1 MAVEVGR
8 GFRFGVRSRGARA
21 EVGYRVEMSIQ
32 RSPSRFVRVQRVQ
45 GERAREQ
52 QSQLWLEGR
61 ARDELDGARQGRGLG
76 GRKGGPR
83 GAGLGS
89 ELVLTL
95 AVFDAFAGWPKTT
108 ERRESRSAA
117 CVPSSAL
124 SSRFSSAS
132 SSNRHVIPPLS
143 LLSRLSSSPAAY
155 PSRAEAQGEH
165 EDLIRPARHKG
176 LARQGPRPHVSTPPL
191 PLLNIEDSS
200 YRPLTPV
207 SMGLVQLG
215 CRACAP
221 RRLYHCPPRQRCP
234 RSPRAPRKL
243 HRAARRLSRRQSVVS
258 LFFVGHSDPDPVL
271 PADTTSFVDA
281 LMQYLEAPHDTSIPL
296 PYGNGKQDVAAAAAP
311 MHTHADQSSPRDRK
325 RPRTPPQSY
334 PPGMPFKQPRITP
347 NPFLYPAAGGP
358 PMMPG
363 FNGMHMSQQQQPPRG
378 APSQPCRDYHC
389 KFRQSRLPLSKG
401 TILTALT

>member
-8 GFRFGVRSRGARA
+8 GFRSGVRSRGARA

-61 ARDELDGARQGRGLG
+61 ARDELDGSRTGRRGSGGQGEREGCVKGMDECSRWRSLMLSQGGQRRRKDGSRGRRRAFPARRSVLASL
-76 GRKGGPR
+76 PR
-83 GAGLGS
+83 QAPTDTSSL
-89 ELVLTL
+89 
-95 AVFDAFAGWPKTT
+95 
-108 ERRESRSAA
+108 RS
-117 CVPSSAL
+117 L
-124 SSRFSSAS
+124 SSLVSA
-132 SSNRHVIPPLS
+132 PLQ
-143 LLSRLSSSPAAY
+143 LHTR
-155 PSRAEAQGEH
+155 RRVEAQGEH
-165 EDLIRPARHKG
+165 EDLVRPARHKG
-176 LARQGPRPHVSTPPL
+176 LARQGARPHVSTPPL

-258 LFFVGHSDPDPVL
+258 LFFV
-271 PADTTSFVDA
+271 
-281 LMQYLEAPHDTSIPL
+281 
-296 PYGNGKQDVAAAAAP
+296 
-311 MHTHADQSSPRDRK
+311 
-325 RPRTPPQSY
+325 
-334 PPGMPFKQPRITP
+334 
-347 NPFLYPAAGGP
+347 
-358 PMMPG
+358 
-363 FNGMHMSQQQQPPRG
+363 
-378 APSQPCRDYHC
+378 
-389 KFRQSRLPLSKG
+389 
-401 TILTALT
+401 